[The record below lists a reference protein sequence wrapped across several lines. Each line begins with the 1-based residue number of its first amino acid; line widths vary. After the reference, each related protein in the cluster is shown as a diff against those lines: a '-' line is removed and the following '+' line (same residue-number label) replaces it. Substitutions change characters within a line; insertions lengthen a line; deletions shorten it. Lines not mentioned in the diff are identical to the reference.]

1 MQAITLNPPN
11 SQDGYA
17 VYRLIERCPPLDT
30 NSSYCN
36 LLQCSHFSDTS
47 VVAKMADQV
56 VGFISGYLKPG
67 QPDTLFIWQVAV
79 GNEARGNGLAKDM
92 LLNLLDRDA
101 CAQVTHLETTVTADN
116 AASWALFESLTRD
129 LDTTLTRSVLF
140 DSEQHFGGQHAS
152 ELLARIGPFEHASNR
167 KDCA

>member
-1 MQAITLNPPN
+1 MQAITLNVPT

-36 LLQCSHFSDTS
+36 LLQCTHFFGTS
-47 VVAKMADQV
+47 VVAKMGEQV
-56 VGFISGYLKPG
+56 VGFISAYLKPD
-67 QPDTLFIWQVAV
+67 QPDTLFVWQVAV

-92 LLNLLDRDA
+92 LVHLLERDD
-101 CAQVTHLETTVTADN
+101 CAQVTHIETTVTADN
-116 AASWALFESLTRD
+116 APSWALFESLTRD
-129 LDTTLTRSVLF
+129 LDTKMERSELF
-140 DSEQHFGGQHAS
+140 DAEQHFGGEHAS
-152 ELLARIGPFEHASNR
+152 ELLARIGPFEHTSLR